1 MPPCQQGLG
10 QVPDVEL
17 HAARHVEG
25 VRADDPDPQRR
36 KTHVAVPLGSSF
48 ALSLA
53 LVTAY
58 RSRSRSATNTFCSMC
73 HWVGYSMISAPS
85 TSTQACVIR
94 RTCSERGTPVGT
106 GTGGPNVTTT
116 PHGVPAARRRSPCNR
131 SSLTRVG
138 TSLAPGAGARCLD
151 AQAAARS

>member
-1 MPPCQQGLG
+1 MPPCQQGLD

-36 KTHVAVPLGSSF
+36 QTHVAVPL
-48 ALSLA
+48 ALSFA

-58 RSRSRSATNTFCSMC
+58 RSGSRSATNTFCSMC
-73 HWVGYSMISAPS
+73 QWVGCSMMSAPS
-85 TSTQACVIR
+85 ASTQACVIR

-106 GTGGPNVTTT
+106 GTGGRDTV
-116 PHGVPAARRRSPCNR
+116 GCCRDVRAARRRSPCNR
-131 SSLTRVG
+131 S
-138 TSLAPGAGARCLD
+138 
-151 AQAAARS
+151 

>member
-1 MPPCQQGLG
+1 MPPCLQGLG

-36 KTHVAVPLGSSF
+36 QTHVVIPLTSP
-48 ALSLA
+48 LA
-53 LVTAY
+53 LVAAY
-58 RSRSRSATNTFCSMC
+58 RCGSRSATNTFCSMC
-73 HWVGYSMISAPS
+73 QWVGCSMISAPS

-94 RTCSERGTPVGT
+94 RTCSERGTPVEI

-116 PHGVPAARRRSPCNR
+116 PHGVPAAPVSYTHLTLPTNR
-131 SSLTRVG
+131 EV
-138 TSLAPGAGARCLD
+138 
-151 AQAAARS
+151 